1 MAAVA
6 PCRALSWF
14 PAVLCR
20 VVRVKQNNA
29 NARACA
35 RLLAFLFNG
44 RYAFPSG
51 AASASG
57 LIVMSN
63 SCNI

>member
-6 PCRALSWF
+6 PCCALSGF

-29 NARACA
+29 NALNLSVA
-35 RLLAFLFNG
+35 RGPLFIG